1 MCYNCTSE
9 TVNKLPPSVAVFC
22 TLLNGRKHEKERIR
36 KLGIVLPYTLHAI
49 LLLKTTNPRQLE
61 REIHELFEEKRV
73 RGEWFKLDKQDI
85 EYFVEDWHSPVWNI
99 GACYHA

>member
-1 MCYNCTSE
+1 MINIDISGWVYFI
-9 TVNKLPPSVAVFC
+9 KAD
-22 TLLNGRKHEKERIR
+22 NGLCKIGMSKHPKERIR